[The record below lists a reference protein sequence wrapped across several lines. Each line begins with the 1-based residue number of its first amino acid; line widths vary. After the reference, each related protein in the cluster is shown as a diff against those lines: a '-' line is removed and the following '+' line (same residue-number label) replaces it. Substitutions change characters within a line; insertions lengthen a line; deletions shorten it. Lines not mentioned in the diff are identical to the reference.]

1 MYRGAIGSRPCL
13 PAIDLPATGQNITRL
28 RKAAGLSVRDLQE
41 LFGFASPQ
49 AVYKWQNGEALPTIE
64 HLALLS
70 RILEVPIEKLI
81 IWRAE

>member
-1 MYRGAIGSRPCL
+1 MCDKTNGSL
-13 PAIDLPATGQNITRL
+13 PVIDMTATGQNIVRL

-41 LFGFASPQ
+41 MFGFASPQ